1 ARIGARVEDG
11 TRKSRER
18 TELERV
24 SAEIED
30 RTQVGAR
37 RGRAREASRP
47 VNRSFAAEIKRATP
61 PRGRIAPERARD
73 RPHRAI
79 GTLRAREASGGSAG
93 LRRFLDRETGV
104 ALLLLD
110 LLEGESARKRIL
122 LVRDLRPFREKLGV
136 LLGPILIALRE
147 LALRIDRIDRAL
159 GDAEL
164 AIDARVG
171 IDHEHGGLVG

>member
-1 ARIGARVEDG
+1 
-11 TRKSRER
+11 
-18 TELERV
+18 
-24 SAEIED
+24 
-30 RTQVGAR
+30 
-37 RGRAREASRP
+37 
-47 VNRSFAAEIKRATP
+47 
-61 PRGRIAPERARD
+61 D

-79 GTLRAREASGGSAG
+79 GTLRAREAFGGSAG

-171 IDHEHGGLVG
+171 IDHEHGGLVDLVKAVDRANGEAIRVAAIDAPSDYDVSHRCFLSSRVKDGTANRISRCPA